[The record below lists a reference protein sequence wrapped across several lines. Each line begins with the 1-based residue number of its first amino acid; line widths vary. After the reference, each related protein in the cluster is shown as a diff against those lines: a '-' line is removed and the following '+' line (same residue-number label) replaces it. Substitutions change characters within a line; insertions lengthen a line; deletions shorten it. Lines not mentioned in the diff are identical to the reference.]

1 MKEQSLVAQHIV
13 YDGVMTEGEPIK
25 ADINS
30 VMMKSVKQASRRYR
44 LALEENKQKQ
54 TGGEKKR
61 EERKS
66 ITKEID

>member
-1 MKEQSLVAQHIV
+1 MKEQSLVAQRIV

-54 TGGEKKR
+54 TEGEKKR

>member
-1 MKEQSLVAQHIV
+1 MKEQSLVAQRIA

-54 TGGEKKR
+54 TEGEKKR

>member
-1 MKEQSLVAQHIV
+1 MKEQSLIAQRIV

-54 TGGEKKR
+54 TEGEKKR